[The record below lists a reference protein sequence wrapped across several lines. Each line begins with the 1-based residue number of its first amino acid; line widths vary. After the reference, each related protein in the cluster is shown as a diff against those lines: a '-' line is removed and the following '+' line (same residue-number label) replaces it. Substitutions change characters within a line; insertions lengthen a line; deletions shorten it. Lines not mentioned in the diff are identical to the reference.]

1 MAFFTGE
8 YECKLDAKGRLVLP
22 AKMKASL
29 PESLGHELM
38 LRRGLEPCLELLTML
53 EVKKDYS
60 RLASLDDTQDE
71 VRNFRRSYFR
81 REAPVELDNA
91 GRLLI
96 PRTMMRHAQLEKEA
110 IVVGIGV
117 KIEIWNPDLYEE
129 FIIKEEKIFNELNK
143 KYLKKGG

>member
-53 EVKKDYS
+53 EVKKDYN

-143 KYLKKGG
+143 KYLKKGE